1 MADSKSETA
10 QGRAARKEAKNAA
23 AIALRNRRN
32 EQMQTARL
40 ATRRLRDATRPLKK
54 LSLQRQGLASHLEG
68 FYAEV
73 DKLAKGRTMLEV
85 TPLIL
90 DQANEIIRDAK
101 AIVTGDVY
109 LDRIK
114 EFVPAGN
121 NPVYPD
127 VLVVMRGVQ
136 HGLHR
141 AKESF
146 DNRGNRIRNRLIKA
160 ETVATA
166 LEIYFERDDPDD
178 LPTKENVRAIIENV
192 ERYCFYEADDGEE
205 YFDFDFLD
213 SKNLN
218 DFFSEDVDEDD
229 VSEEAKQ
236 EDQDSNDG
244 LLDENDSK
252 ENEE

>member
-1 MADSKSETA
+1 MADSKSESV
-10 QGRAARKEAKNAA
+10 QGRAAKKEAKNAA
-23 AIALRNRRN
+23 AIALRNHRD

-40 ATRRLRDATRPLKK
+40 AIRRLRDATRPLKK
-54 LSLQRQGLASHLEG
+54 LSIQRQALASHLDG

-109 LDRIK
+109 LDRMK

-121 NPVYPD
+121 NPLYPD
-127 VLVVMRGVQ
+127 VVVVMRGVQ
-136 HGLHR
+136 HSLQR
-141 AKESF
+141 AKERFGDRS
-146 DNRGNRIRNRLIKA
+146 NRIRDRLVKA
-160 ETVATA
+160 ETIATA
-166 LEIYFERDDPDD
+166 LEIYFEGDDPDD
-178 LPTKENVRAIIENV
+178 LPTKENVEAIIENV
-192 ERYCFYEADDGEE
+192 EPDCFYEADDGEN

-218 DFFSEDVDEDD
+218 DLFSEDVDEDD
-229 VSEEAKQ
+229 VSEDAEE

-244 LLDENDSK
+244 LLDGDDSEENG
-252 ENEE
+252 E